1 MAELRTRLNIDQRD
15 LKKCPKCGHRQLIGR
30 KECDSCGLIF
40 SKHMDFTPIKTV
52 MGGFLTPKEIKGIRE
67 TQDRLTKVQH
77 DSTSKMELLVHCH
90 KEKLL
95 DMAAHH
101 LGKDETI
108 KNMTLGNLEA
118 ERHYKANYN
127 FLSFLTKPAI
137 IIAMMLLLML
147 TVFTLFL
154 RSYV

>member
-1 MAELRTRLNIDQRD
+1 
-15 LKKCPKCGHRQLIGR
+15 
-30 KECDSCGLIF
+30 
-40 SKHMDFTPIKTV
+40 

-67 TQDRLTKVQH
+67 TQDRLSRIQH
-77 DSTSKMELLVHCH
+77 DNTSKMELLVHCN

-118 ERHYKANYN
+118 EKHYKSNHD
-127 FLSFLTKPAI
+127 FFSFLTRPMI
-137 IIAMMLLLML
+137 IIPFILLVLLAAMALM
-147 TVFTLFL
+147 L